1 MASPFTVFRKNQ
13 KVLLAITGI
22 LAMIAFVFLGTCVQ
36 SPTQVQAHDN
46 PTVVT
51 WKFGE
56 ITEYEMEN
64 RLGMRRI
71 LNQFIAQAASLGGQ
85 QNAQAIFPESEELI
99 VRSMVL
105 ARRGRE
111 LGLVISDDMVN
122 QFLQQVTFNRVRPTD
137 LERIVASY
145 RLPGGQRVS
154 SQQIF
159 DALREELL
167 SIRVILLFLNGL
179 GIADEPYL
187 QPLDTPA
194 ERWDYFRRLER
205 QATVQVLPVPVAE
218 FTEDVGKPSEEQL
231 QDLFEKY
238 KQEFPSPESPEPGF
252 RQPYRAKFQYF
263 RADVDELTT
272 AEMKNISDDAVREYY
287 EKNKDKEFRKLNL
300 SPLDNVDEMFKPGK
314 EAEKGELKEGD
325 ATDSKASDAKK
336 ADGEKSEG
344 DKSDDKKADGKVDD
358 KKIDDKKIDDTKTD
372 DTKTDEKNA
381 SKESDEPNSQPI
393 PEKTDKKPADSK
405 KSSQARPSS
414 PFRLV
419 NFQDVKEAAKKAETE
434 AAKTDPQAK
443 EPKTQ
448 PETAATK
455 SEPAKD
461 ADKGDSKSNDA
472 KTEPGE
478 TSKAG
483 DESTAKNAATTPQP
497 TDGTAAK
504 TPAESKSATPA
515 PVEYR
520 PLDEV
525 QDEIRRTL
533 ARERVQKQV
542 DERLEKLREEMNSYA
557 RVMAS
562 YRRAAARNPNEPR
575 PKPFELEALAEKHGV
590 KAFTTEFI
598 SQVDAQTNESMDIAK
613 SRDMNPRSPSF
624 FQPWLQIAF
633 QPKGLLRP
641 MTTRDVSTSASFLSW
656 KIDEREGNIPEFK
669 AVRDEVLEAWKRI
682 KARDLA
688 LKKATEYAEM
698 VRKANEPMKEVFAK
712 EKDLPVSEVGPFAWL
727 TRPSVPFG
735 SQQAPPSHYPRI
747 PGVENPGEEFMEA
760 TFRLQPGEVAAAL
773 NHPKSIAYVIY
784 AVKFEP
790 TDTVLEQ
797 EFMVKIREYDRYSDA
812 GRVKRAEAQNAWM
825 ESLLAEYDVEWQRPP
840 ALRLSEDQ

>member
-22 LAMIAFVFLGTCVQ
+22 LAMIAFVFLGTCTQ
-36 SPTQVQAHDN
+36 SPTQVQARDN
-46 PTVVT
+46 PAVVT

-64 RLGMRRI
+64 RVGMRRI
-71 LNQFIAQAASLGGQ
+71 LNQFIAQAASLAGQ
-85 QNAQAIFPESEELI
+85 PNAQAIFPESEELI

-122 QFLQQVTFNRVRPTD
+122 QFLQQVTFNRVRPAD

-167 SIRVILLFLNGL
+167 SIRVVLLFLNGL
-179 GIADEPYL
+179 GVADETYL
-187 QPLDTPA
+187 RPLDTPA

-218 FTEDVGKPSEEQL
+218 FTEEVGKPSEEEL
-231 QDLFEKY
+231 QALFEKY

-272 AEMKNISDDAVREYY
+272 AEMKNISDEAVREYY

-314 EAEKGELKEGD
+314 EAEKGESKDGD
-325 ATDSKASDAKK
+325 ATDSKESDGKK
-336 ADGEKSEG
+336 AGG
-344 DKSDDKKADGKVDD
+344 KADD

-372 DTKTDEKNA
+372 DKTSVSEKTDDKNA
-381 SKESDEPNSQPI
+381 SKESDEPKSQPT
-393 PEKTDKKPADSK
+393 PQSTEKKPDDSK
-405 KSSQARPSS
+405 KSSQVRPSS
-414 PFRLV
+414 PFRFV
-419 NFQDVKEAAKKAETE
+419 NFQDEKENAKKTEPE
-434 AAKTDPQAK
+434 AAKTDSQVNK
-443 EPKTQ
+443 EKTQ
-448 PETAATK
+448 PEVDAAK
-455 SEPAKD
+455 NEPAKD
-461 ADKGDSKSNDA
+461 AGKGDA
-472 KTEPGE
+472 KTPDEKAEPDVPA
-478 TSKAG
+478 KAG
-483 DESTAKNAATTPQP
+483 DQSTAK
-497 TDGTAAK
+497 DDAAK
-504 TPAESKSATPA
+504 TPSKDGGAAKKSAESKSATPE

-520 PLDEV
+520 PLDQV
-525 QDEIRRTL
+525 QEEIRRTL

-542 DERLEKLREEMNSYA
+542 DERLEKLREEMNGYA

-598 SQVDAQTNESMDIAK
+598 SRVDAQTNESMDIAK
-613 SRDMNPRSPSF
+613 SRDMNPKSPSF

-641 MTTRDVSTSASFLSW
+641 MSTRDVGTSASFLSW
-656 KIDEREGNIPEFK
+656 KIDEREGNVPEFN
-669 AVRDEVLEAWKRI
+669 AVRDDVLAAWKRI

-688 LKKATEYAEM
+688 LKKAAEYAEM
-698 VRKANEPMKEVFAK
+698 VRKASQPMKEVFAK
-712 EKDLPVSEVGPFAWL
+712 DKDLPVSEVGPFSWL

-735 SQQAPPSHYPRI
+735 TQQAPPSHYPRI
-747 PGVENPGEEFMEA
+747 AGVENPGEDFMET
-760 TFRLQPGEVAAAL
+760 TFRLQPGEVGAAL

-790 TDTVLEQ
+790 TDGVLEQ

-812 GRVKRAEAQNAWM
+812 GRVKRAEAQSDWM
-825 ESLLAEYDVEWQRPP
+825 DSLLAEYDVEWQRPP
-840 ALRLSEDQ
+840 ALRLAADE

>member
-36 SPTQVQAHDN
+36 SPSPVQAHDN
-46 PTVVT
+46 PAVVT
-51 WKFGE
+51 WKYGE

-99 VRSMVL
+99 VRSLVL

-122 QFLQQVTFNRVRPTD
+122 QFLQQVTFNRVRPAD

-187 QPLDTPA
+187 QSLDTPA

-272 AEMKNISDDAVREYY
+272 AEMKNISDEAVREYY

-314 EAEKGELKEGD
+314 EAEKGESKEGD
-325 ATDSKASDAKK
+325 ATDSKASD
-336 ADGEKSEG
+336 
-344 DKSDDKKADGKVDD
+344 DKKADGKADD
-358 KKIDDKKIDDTKTD
+358 KKIDDKKIDETKTD
-372 DTKTDEKNA
+372 DKNA
-381 SKESDEPNSQPI
+381 PKEFEEPKSPPI
-393 PEKTDKKPADSK
+393 QEKTGTKPDDSK
-405 KSSQARPSS
+405 KSSQAPPSS
-414 PFRLV
+414 PFRFV
-419 NFQDVKEAAKKAETE
+419 NFQDVKESEKKEGTE
-434 AAKTDPQAK
+434 AAKTDPQANK

-448 PETAATK
+448 SETDSTK
-455 SEPAKD
+455 IEPAKD
-461 ADKGDSKSNDA
+461 GDKGDAKSQNEKA
-472 KTEPGE
+472 EPGE
-478 TSKAG
+478 TSKADDQSKAKDGEAKTQSIDG
-483 DESTAKNAATTPQP
+483 D
-497 TDGTAAK
+497 AAK
-504 TPAESKSATPA
+504 KPDESKSATPE

-520 PLDEV
+520 PLDQV
-525 QDEIRRTL
+525 QEEIRRTL
-533 ARERVQKQV
+533 AREPVQKQV

-575 PKPFELEALAEKHGV
+575 PKPFELEALAEKYGV

-624 FQPWLQIAF
+624 FQPWLSIAF

-641 MTTRDVSTSASFLSW
+641 MTTRDVATSASFLSW

-669 AVRDEVLEAWKRI
+669 AVRDEVLQAWKLI

-688 LKKATEYAEM
+688 LKKANEYAEM
-698 VRKANEPMKEVFAK
+698 VRKAKQPMKEVFAK
-712 EKDLPVSEVGPFAWL
+712 EKELPVSEVGPFSWL

-747 PGVENPGEEFMEA
+747 AGVENPGEDFMET

-784 AVKFEP
+784 AVEFVP
-790 TDTVLEQ
+790 TDAVLEQ

-812 GRVKRAEAQNAWM
+812 GRVKRAEAQNDWM

-840 ALRLSEDQ
+840 ASRLAAEE

>member
-36 SPTQVQAHDN
+36 SPTPVQASNN

-85 QNAQAIFPESEELI
+85 PNVQGIFPESEELI

-122 QFLQQVTFNRVRPTD
+122 QFLQQVTFNRVRPDD
-137 LERIVASY
+137 LERIIASY

-167 SIRVILLFLNGL
+167 SIRVVLLFLNGL
-179 GIADEPYL
+179 GVADETYL
-187 QPLDTPA
+187 RPLDTPA

-205 QATVQVLPVPVAE
+205 QATVQVLPVAVAE

-231 QDLFEKY
+231 QELFEKY

-263 RADVDELTT
+263 RADVEELIT
-272 AEMKNISDDAVREYY
+272 AEMKNISDEAVREYY

-300 SPLDNVDEMFKPGK
+300 SPLDNVDEIFKPGA
-314 EAEKGELKEGD
+314 EAEKGESKTDD
-325 ATDSKASDAKK
+325 ATDSKEGDAKK
-336 ADGEKSEG
+336 TDGEKSDGKKTDEKKADDEG
-344 DKSDDKKADGKVDD
+344 DDKKIDD
-358 KKIDDKKIDDTKTD
+358 KKIDDKKIDDT
-372 DTKTDEKNA
+372 NA
-381 SKESDEPNSQPI
+381 SKDAGEPKPQPI
-393 PEKTDKKPADSK
+393 PEKSDQKPEGSE
-405 KSSQARPSS
+405 KSSQGRSFS
-414 PFRLV
+414 PFRFV
-419 NFQDVKEAAKKAETE
+419 NFQDVKEAEKEGKTE
-434 AAKTDPQAK
+434 AAKTEAK
-443 EPKTQ
+443 TDTKAQ
-448 PETAATK
+448 PETDAAK
-455 SEPAKD
+455 NED
-461 ADKGDSKSNDA
+461 ADKGDAKSQNE
-472 KTEPGE
+472 KTKPQE

-483 DESTAKNAATTPQP
+483 DESTAK
-497 TDGTAAK
+497 DTAAK
-504 TPAESKSATPA
+504 TPSKDGDAAKEPAESKSAAPA

-520 PLDEV
+520 PLDQV
-525 QDEIRRTL
+525 QEEIRRTL
-533 ARERVQKQV
+533 AREPVQKQV

-562 YRRAAARNPNEPR
+562 YRRAAARDPNEPR
-575 PKPFELEALAEKHGV
+575 PRPFALEALAEKHGV

-598 SQVDAQTNESMDIAK
+598 SRVDAQTNESMDIAK
-613 SRDMNPRSPSF
+613 SRDMNPKSPSF
-624 FQPWLQIAF
+624 FQPWLQVAF

-641 MTTRDVSTSASFLSW
+641 MTTRDVATGASFLSW

-688 LKKATEYAEM
+688 LKKATEHAEM
-698 VRKANEPMKEVFAK
+698 VRKAGQPMKEVFAK
-712 EKDLPVSEVGPFAWL
+712 EKDLPVSEVGPFSWL

-735 SQQAPPSHYPRI
+735 TQQAPPSHYPRI
-747 PGVENPGEEFMEA
+747 TGVENPGEDFMA
-760 TFRLQPGEVAAAL
+760 TTFGLQPSEVGVAL

-790 TDTVLEQ
+790 TDAVLEQ

-812 GRVKRAEAQNAWM
+812 GRVKRAEAQNDWM

-840 ALRLSEDQ
+840 ALRLAAEE